1 MVEFPAIP
9 TPPAT
14 TNAPVVVLVDA
25 MLDLTTTLLP
35 VVALIAD
42 PRNTLP
48 AIVEFPAMPTPP
60 TTTSAPVVVLVEPTF
75 ERTTTLLPVVAL
87 IAEPNDTL
95 LAMVE
100 S

>member
-1 MVEFPAIP
+1 MLPATP

-14 TNAPVVVLVDA
+14 TN
-25 MLDLTTTLLP
+25 
-35 VVALIAD
+35 
-42 PRNTLP
+42 
-48 AIVEFPAMPTPP
+48 
-60 TTTSAPVVVLVEPTF
+60 APVVVLVEPTF

-100 S
+100 L